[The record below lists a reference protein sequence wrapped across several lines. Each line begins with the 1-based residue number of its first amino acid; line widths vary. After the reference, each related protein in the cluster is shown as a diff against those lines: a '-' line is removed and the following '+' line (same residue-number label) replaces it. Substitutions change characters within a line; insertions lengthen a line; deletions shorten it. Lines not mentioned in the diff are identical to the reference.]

1 MNTNHP
7 ALWAPLLKKGGEYSS
22 AEINIQMTNDT
33 LNVLAGMDEVVNLR
47 IPADLLPAQ
56 EGELAT
62 VQVRPLDIHTFQLIA
77 KAGKNDPALI
87 PLLLVKEA
95 VVSPSLDLNQIRKMK
110 VGLVKFL
117 VEEIKT
123 LSGL

>member
-1 MNTNHP
+1 
-7 ALWAPLLKKGGEYSS
+7 
-22 AEINIQMTNDT
+22 MTNDVP
-33 LNVLAGMDEVVNLR
+33 NILAGMEEVLDLT
-47 IPADLLPAQ
+47 IPAHLLPPQ
-56 EGELAT
+56 NGKSVT
-62 VQVRPLDIHTFQLIA
+62 VKVRPLDIHTFQLIA
-77 KAGKNDPALI
+77 KAGKNDPSLI

-95 VVSPSLDLNQIRKMK
+95 VVSPSMELPQIQRMK